1 MANEFEEHRA
11 HSAEYFGDP
20 RDHWWNADFL
30 RLMAHRW
37 KLEAVHDVLDVGCGV
52 GHWGAVLADVLPP
65 DVRIVGI
72 DRDPFWVQKASERA
86 EARPRPERFSFRAGE
101 VQTLPFPDHTFDLT
115 TCQTVLIHVP
125 DPAAALAEMIRV
137 TKPGGLVAV
146 AEPNNVAGALHVDS
160 VSAKASIDDLIE
172 LARFHLT
179 CERGK
184 ANLGL
189 GNNSVGDLM
198 PGMFAAS
205 GLEGVDVY
213 LNDKVATLFPPYA
226 TEAQRALVEEARTHQ
241 ARDFW
246 VWSKDET
253 RSYFFAGG
261 GDEAAFVTHWQRAMA
276 SREARAAALRAG
288 SYASADGSVCYLVS
302 GRKPLAP

>member
-1 MANEFEEHRA
+1 VEVRI
-11 HSAEYFGDP
+11 DLP
-20 RDHWWNADFL
+20 RDERVAYAMAEEADKY
-30 RLMAHRW
+30 RLCATSESKTVVVERLVAEHAGEQLLVIGQYIDQLDEIGERLQAPVIKGDTSVKERQ
-37 KLEAVHDVLDVGCGV
+37 KLFDA
-52 GHWGAVLADVLPP
+52 
-65 DVRIVGI
+65 
-72 DRDPFWVQKASERA
+72 
-86 EARPRPERFSFRAGE
+86 FRAGE